1 MGVGFHIYGVGEFII
16 DPNDTPDQGV
26 YELSVDRLFIL
37 FAVLFLL
44 IPSGTSIGEDEG
56 AYMEN
61 LDPAGDVWFDV
72 NRTDETSARDV
83 DITRV
88 SCDSS
93 DIPFILEMSVVGRI
107 RLEERSSLYNY
118 TFKLI
123 KDNGERDNV
132 FITSDVDWDNYPYPI
147 ISSVS
152 GDGTSRLRVEYDPRL
167 IEVETGED
175 YVVTG
180 IMGEASISDDGG
192 DLAYDLINGTTPS
205 DDVEIAILRSS
216 WRYEETPTGMEL
228 EARVVGTSSGGTNI
242 WIGWS
247 ADFNDGYFSG
257 VQWYRSTFDDEGSQC
272 WRAHLLDTSEDGDLT
287 SFEYWV
293 LCADDSSDHCTFKG
307 MIEDHGG
314 LRTVYAQV
322 LIFPGDD
329 ITVYSVLKVNVEFES
344 SYVAPGDGDEK
355 GDKDEFPWVFP
366 AFVGALVIAG
376 LIVWWRDRKE
386 EMEDR

>member
-1 MGVGFHIYGVGEFII
+1 MNDGLHVPAVGEFII
-16 DPNDTPDQGV
+16 DSNDTPVQGV
-26 YELSVDRLFIL
+26 YELSVNRPLIL
-37 FAVLFLL
+37 FAALFLL
-44 IPSGTSIGEDEG
+44 VSSGASDGEDGG
-56 AYMEN
+56 AYLES

-72 NRTDETSARDV
+72 NETDGISARDV

-93 DIPFILEMSVVGRI
+93 DIPYILEMSVVGRI
-107 RLEERSSLYNY
+107 RLEGQASLYNY

-147 ISSVS
+147 ISSVE

-175 YVVTG
+175 YAVTG
-180 IMGEASISDDGG
+180 IMAEASISDDDV
-192 DLAYDLINGTTPS
+192 DLAFDLMNGTAPS
-205 DDVEIAILRSS
+205 DEVEIEALSSS

-228 EARVVGTSSGGTNI
+228 EARVVGASSGGADI
-242 WIGWS
+242 WLGWS

-257 VQWYRSTFDDEGSQC
+257 IQWYRSIFNEDGPQC
-272 WRAHLLDTSEDGDLT
+272 WRAHLIDTSEDGDLT

-293 LCADDSSDHCTFKG
+293 LCADDSSDHCTFKDL
-307 MIEDHGG
+307 IEDHGG
-314 LRTVYAQV
+314 LRTVYTHIV
-322 LIFPGDD
+322 IFPGED
-329 ITVYSVLKVNVEFES
+329 ITVYSELKVNVEFQS
-344 SYVAPGDGDEK
+344 SYVVPDGDDADE
-355 GDKDEFPWVFP
+355 DEDEFPWVLP

-386 EMEDR
+386 ELEDR

>member
-1 MGVGFHIYGVGEFII
+1 M
-16 DPNDTPDQGV
+16 
-26 YELSVDRLFIL
+26 YEVRSDRLLIL
-37 FAVLFLL
+37 SAALFLL
-44 IPSGTSIGEDEG
+44 FPIEAGRGGEGET
-56 AYMEN
+56 YLEN

-72 NRTDETSARDV
+72 NETDEMSARDV

-93 DIPFILEMSVVGRI
+93 DIPFVLEMSVVGRI
-107 RLEERSSLYNY
+107 RLEGQSDLYNY

-123 KDNGERDNV
+123 KENGERDNV

-152 GDGTSRLRVEYDPRL
+152 GDDTSRLRVEYDPRL

-180 IMGEASISDDGG
+180 ILAEASISDDEC

-205 DDVEIAILRSS
+205 DDVEIGILSSS

-228 EARVVGTSSGGTNI
+228 EARVVGTSSGGANI

-257 VQWYRSTFDDEGSQC
+257 IQWYRTIFDDEGSQC
-272 WRAHLLDTSEDGDLT
+272 WQAHLRDTSEDGDLT

-293 LCADDSSDHCTFKG
+293 LCADDSSDHCTFKDL
-307 MIEDHGG
+307 IEDHGG
-314 LRTVYAQV
+314 LRTVYVQI

-329 ITVYSVLKVNVEFES
+329 VTVYSVLKVNVEFQS
-344 SYVAPGDGDEK
+344 SYVVPDDGDVEE
-355 GDKDEFPWVFP
+355 DEFPWVFP
-366 AFVGALVIAG
+366 VLVGTLILAG
-376 LIVWWRDRKE
+376 IIVWWRDKKE
-386 EMEDR
+386 EELEGGP